1 MRWETGRAAFG
12 WAGRWCAGVVAAGG
26 LVLAMAAPA
35 LALEPPQVA
44 TMTAQSV
51 RPAGVGGAFVAG
63 AAGNGALRSNAGGLA
78 AVHLYALEATYGRAT
93 EAGPSAWGVS
103 IVDSKTNPA
112 LAGGISYSRGS
123 VGGDTTEKQ
132 DDYASQQIRLGLG
145 LPLVEGALT
154 LGATG
159 SYTTLTTPKIADDQP
174 GSDLSSISVDA
185 GLHGVLSK
193 VVLIGLTGRNLIESE
208 SMGLKRE
215 VAAGLGLMFGPLL
228 VSGAWEGRPEQG
240 ADGAMAS
247 GYAAGLEFSVETVPL
262 RVGFRQE
269 PIGGGQMVTGGIG
282 WRSRE
287 SGLDLAFE
295 QPLEKGAVSNVS
307 VSMSIYL

>member
-1 MRWETGRAAFG
+1 MMLCTGRAASG
-12 WAGRWCAGVVAAGG
+12 WVGRWGAGVTVAGG
-26 LVLAMAAPA
+26 LCLAVSAPVAAA
-35 LALEPPQVA
+35 EAPQVA
-44 TMTAQSV
+44 SMTAQSV

-63 AAGNGALRSNAGGLA
+63 AAGNGALISNAGGLA
-78 AVHLYALEATYGRAT
+78 AVHLYALEASYGRAT

-112 LAGGISYSRGS
+112 FAGGVSYSRGS
-123 VGGDTTEKQ
+123 VGDDTTEKQ

-154 LGATG
+154 LGVTG
-159 SYTTLTTPKIADDQP
+159 SYTTLTTPKISDDQP

-185 GLHGVLSK
+185 GLHGVLGK
-193 VVLIGLTGRNLIESE
+193 VVLIGLTGRNLVESE
-208 SMGLKRE
+208 ALGLKRE

-240 ADGAMAS
+240 ADGVMAS
-247 GYAAGLEFSVETVPL
+247 GYAAGLEFTVETVPL

-269 PIGGGQMVTGGIG
+269 PVGGGQMVTGGIG

-295 QPLEKGAVSNVS
+295 QPLAKDAVSSIS